1 MLFSNKTIIIAE
13 AGVNHN
19 GDIYLARDLIC
30 EAAAAKADYI
40 KFQTFS
46 ADKLASKDA
55 KLANYQKQSNNPHK
69 SQYDMLKK
77 LELTYEMHLELIE
90 HCKKNKIK
98 FLSSPFDIDSL
109 EMLIKLGI
117 DFIKIPSGEI
127 TNFPLL
133 RHVSSLNLPVVM
145 STGMSNVKEIEDALN
160 VLLENEL
167 TKKDISILQCNT
179 QYPTPMADVNLLAI
193 QFLSEYFG
201 IRVGYSDHTKGTE
214 VPIAAVAL
222 GANIIEKHFT
232 IDKSLPGPDHK
243 ASLDSSELKSMIQAI
258 RNIEIA
264 MGKGEK
270 KLTDSEINNA
280 LIARKSIVA
289 STNISKGERFTEI
302 NLAVK
307 RPANGI
313 SPMRWK
319 EVIGQLATKDFKK
332 DEPISL

>member
-19 GDIYLARDLIC
+19 GDIYLARDLIY

-55 KLANYQKQSNNPHK
+55 KLANYQKQRNNPHK

-319 EVIGQLATKDFKK
+319 EVIGQLAIKDFKK